1 MTRQSLTPM
10 TKVEVVIT
18 GDDLPALREVLTAAG
33 ATGYTSVANVSGVG
47 HHGFHQGRLAF
58 NERDALTLVIAVV
71 PDDRADAVLAGVRHL
86 LADRPGV
93 MFVSDTNVSRP
104 EYFR

>member
-10 TKVEVVIT
+10 TKVEVVVT
-18 GDDLPALREVLTAAG
+18 GDDLPALREVFAAAG

-58 NERDALTLVIAVV
+58 NERDALTLVITVV
-71 PDDRADAVLAGVRHL
+71 PDDRAEAVLAGVQLL

-93 MFVSDTNVSRP
+93 MFVSDTSVSRP

>member
-1 MTRQSLTPM
+1 MTRQNLTPM
-10 TKVEVVIT
+10 TKVEVVVT
-18 GDDLPALREVLTAAG
+18 GDDLPALREVFAAAG

-58 NERDALTLVIAVV
+58 NERDALTLVITVV
-71 PDDRADAVLAGVRHL
+71 PDDRADAVLAGVQHL

>member
-10 TKVEVVIT
+10 TKVEVVIS
-18 GDDLPALREVLTAAG
+18 GLHLPALREVFTAAG

-58 NERDALTLVIAVV
+58 NERDALTLVMTVV
-71 PDDRADAVLAGVRHL
+71 PEDRADAVLAGVQRL
-86 LADRPGV
+86 LADLPGV
-93 MFVSDTNVSRP
+93 MFVSDTHVSRP

>member
-1 MTRQSLTPM
+1 MTM
-10 TKVEVVIT
+10 IEVVVA
-18 GDDLPALREVLTAAG
+18 GDDLPALREVFTAAG
-33 ATGYTSVANVSGVG
+33 ATGYTGIANVSGVG

-58 NERDALTLVIAVV
+58 NARDALTLVITVLS
-71 PDDRADAVLAGVRHL
+71 DDRADAVLVGVQAL

-93 MFVSDTNVSRP
+93 MFVSGTYVSRP

>member
-33 ATGYTSVANVSGVG
+33 ATGYTSVANV
-47 HHGFHQGRLAF
+47 LAM
-58 NERDALTLVIAVV
+58 T
-71 PDDRADAVLAGVRHL
+71 RAAEHTAPK
-86 LADRPGV
+86 A
-93 MFVSDTNVSRP
+93 
-104 EYFR
+104 

>member
-1 MTRQSLTPM
+1 MTRHNLTPM
-10 TKVEVVIT
+10 TKVEVVVT
-18 GDDLPALREVLTAAG
+18 GDELAALREVFTAAG
-33 ATGYTSVANVSGVG
+33 ATGYTSVANVSGAG

-58 NERDALTLVIAVV
+58 NDRDALTLVITVV
-71 PDDRADAVLAGVRHL
+71 PNDRAEAVLAGVQHL

-104 EYFR
+104 EYFS

>member
-1 MTRQSLTPM
+1 M
-10 TKVEVVIT
+10 TKVEVVVT
-18 GDDLPALREVLTAAG
+18 GDDLPALREVFAAAG

-58 NERDALTLVIAVV
+58 NERDALTLVITVV
-71 PDDRADAVLAGVRHL
+71 PDDRAEAVLAGVQLL

-93 MFVSDTNVSRP
+93 MFVSDTSVSRP

>member
-10 TKVEVVIT
+10 TRVEVVLA
-18 GDDLPALREVLTAAG
+18 GDDLPALREVFTAAG

-58 NERDALTLVIAVV
+58 NERDALTLVFTIV
-71 PDDRADAVLAGVRHL
+71 PDERAEAVLAGVQRL

>member
-1 MTRQSLTPM
+1 MTRQGLTPM
-10 TKVEVVIT
+10 IKVEVVVT
-18 GDDLPALREVLTAAG
+18 GDDLPALREVFATAG

-58 NERDALTLVIAVV
+58 NERDALTLVISVV
-71 PDDRADAVLAGVRHL
+71 PDDRAEAVLAGVQRL
-86 LADRPGV
+86 LDDRPGV
-93 MFVSDTNVSRP
+93 MFVSDTSVSRP